1 MSYLEH
7 AIKSALFTL
16 FPALQDVPVGLQQR
30 LEREGTYL
38 EAPAGA
44 VLFESN
50 SPCQAFPMLL
60 SGSVRVAKAGANGR
74 ELQLYRVL
82 PGESCIITSS
92 CLLGNAAYPA
102 RGVAEHDLT
111 AVVVQRV
118 LFSRLIEQHPP
129 FRAYIFNLF
138 GERLADLMQLVEEV
152 AFHKLDQRL
161 AALLLA
167 KGEIVNATHQSLAD
181 ELGSVREMI
190 SRLLKNFQDQGLVAL
205 GREQIRIL
213 DAAVLHNIAQTS
225 S

>member
-1 MSYLEH
+1 VDSI
-7 AIKSALFTL
+7 IKDRLLTL
-16 FPALQDVPVGLQQR
+16 FPALRGAPADLWR
-30 LEREGTYL
+30 RIDREATYI
-38 EAPAGA
+38 EAPSGK
-44 VLFESN
+44 VLFESHD
-50 SPCQAFPMLL
+50 PCQAFPMLL
-60 SGSVRVAKAGANGR
+60 SGSVRVTKAGANGR
-74 ELQLYRVL
+74 EIQLYRVL

-92 CLLGNAAYPA
+92 CLLGKVAYPA

-111 AVVVQRV
+111 AVVVPRA
-118 LFSRLIEQHPP
+118 LFTLLIEQHPP
-129 FRAYIFNLF
+129 FRSAIFNLF

-213 DAAVLHNIAQTS
+213 DAAELRSIAQAS